1 MAKTATVPA
10 KTTSKAPAKE
20 QMSYEEAAKLNL
32 KIDDGFTKFAKST
45 AIAYFNL
52 AEMLNEM
59 KQRKGY
65 KALKFDKWEDYL
77 ENKMSYGRTLLSY
90 LLKLGRTDTKVL
102 RDLVADRAISG
113 TQLLEYVKNVSKL
126 DEVPGLVEATLQ
138 QIEGKTVKETKTIIV
153 KAIGDDEGK
162 YNVTRKGNGNSGR
175 QPNPDT
181 YLNRF
186 NREFKEMKP
195 ERRESFL
202 SQMEAFLKAH
212 KTGEQSDKK
221 SGKAKAGAAV

>member
-1 MAKTATVPA
+1 MAKTAVAPA
-10 KTTSKAPAKE
+10 KTTSKKPPAE
-20 QMSYEEAAKLNL
+20 VLSYEDAAKLNL
-32 KIDDGFTKFAKST
+32 KIDEGFTKFAKST

-59 KQRKGY
+59 KAKKGY

-90 LLKLGRTDTKVL
+90 LLKLGRTDTTAL

-126 DEVPGLVEATLQ
+126 DEVPGLVEATRQ
-138 QIEGKTVKETKTIIV
+138 EIEGKTVKDTKTIIV
-153 KAIGDDEGK
+153 QAIEKDKAK
-162 YNVTRKGNGNSGR
+162 YKVSRATTGGGR

-186 NREFKEMKP
+186 SREFEEMKP
-195 ERRESFL
+195 ERRVSFL

-212 KTGEQSDKK
+212 KTSEPSDKK
-221 SGKAKAGAAV
+221 SGKQRAGAAV